1 MTRKKYN
8 KIYISVDE
16 AKSLGLPNR
25 ISGKTIRE
33 DGYIFKQYYYLTD
46 DMGFKS
52 KPLEMWNSSDAI
64 KRNKIRKAVDKK
76 DTSDRNKKF
85 LKRIKTMLG
94 CTICGYNKCSDA
106 LHFHHVIKEE
116 KQREVSQMRMYSIKT
131 LKEEIRKCVIY
142 CANCHAEH
150 HYNERK
156 AK

>member
-76 DTSDRNKKF
+76 DTSNRNKKF
-85 LKRIKTMLG
+85 SSCNKRGKTTRSISNETVFNKNIKG
-94 CTICGYNKCSDA
+94 GNKKVCYI
-106 LHFHHVIKEE
+106 L
-116 KQREVSQMRMYSIKT
+116 
-131 LKEEIRKCVIY
+131 C
-142 CANCHAEH
+142 
-150 HYNERK
+150 
-156 AK
+156 